1 MSKKTSNT
9 SVKYVLTG
17 VKVIEEAA
25 KLIGT
30 REIIGSKHNPVIIDW
45 AKDLGLEKIY
55 TNDEIPWCGLFVAY
69 VVKQAT
75 FQPVKD
81 PLWARN
87 WNTFGTKQSV
97 AMLGDILVFS
107 RGTGGHV
114 GLYVGEDNT
123 CYYVLGGNQNN
134 TVNITRILK
143 SRCIGIRRCPWRV
156 SQPVAVK
163 VYKYNSNTEISKNE
177 S

>member
-1 MSKKTSNT
+1 MYK
-9 SVKYVLTG
+9 LEG
-17 VKVIEEAA
+17 VRVIEEGA

-75 FQPVKD
+75 FEPVKD

-87 WNTFGTKQSV
+87 WNLFGTKQSV

-123 CYYVLGGNQNN
+123 CYHVLGGNQGDM
-134 TVNITRILK
+134 VCITRILK
-143 SRCIGIRRCPWRV
+143 SRCIGIRRCPWKIA
-156 SQPVAVK
+156 QPVAVK
-163 VYKYNSNTEISKNE
+163 RYYYNSKNQQISSNE
-177 S
+177 A